1 MGGHSAAISGCVGR
15 IDAKKR
21 GWDDAV
27 PPVRSAEGTLLQ
39 FNLLQLPDLTE
50 SFVTVAWIAVGAVAL
65 LVVWEVATFAAYVIG
80 VGNRDRH

>member
-1 MGGHSAAISGCVGR
+1 
-15 IDAKKR
+15 
-21 GWDDAV
+21 
-27 PPVRSAEGTLLQ
+27 LLQ